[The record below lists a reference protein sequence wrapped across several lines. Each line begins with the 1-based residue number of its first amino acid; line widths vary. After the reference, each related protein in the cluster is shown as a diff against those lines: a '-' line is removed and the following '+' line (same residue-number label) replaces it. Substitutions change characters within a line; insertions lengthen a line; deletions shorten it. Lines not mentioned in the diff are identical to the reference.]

1 MNYQNIN
8 QEFNNLN
15 FQKKNVFGIFGL
27 YLFSL
32 GTTFLGYSSYL
43 FLEAFGLVKRS
54 VTTWNAQGL
63 FWFLVIFC
71 VSLFI
76 MFIPIE
82 FLNVFRIYNQAFKDL
97 IINIIAV
104 IFTSVISLVFFQ
116 FFLNPTN
123 LVISNLIDIGKAVSF
138 SGFIAIPLILFLH
151 HNFRRTINFSDNLSY
166 SLILFAWIISS
177 QLFL

>member
-1 MNYQNIN
+1 MV
-8 QEFNNLN
+8 ER
-15 FQKKNVFGIFGL
+15 
-27 YLFSL
+27 SL
-32 GTTFLGYSSYL
+32 
-43 FLEAFGLVKRS
+43 
-54 VTTWNAQGL
+54 TTWNAQGL

-82 FLNVFRIYNQAFKDL
+82 FLNVFRIYNKAFKDL
-97 IINIIAV
+97 IINITAV

-123 LVISNLIDIGKAVSF
+123 LVMSNLIDIGKAVSF
-138 SGFIAIPLILFLH
+138 SGFIAIPLVLFLH